1 MFSVKILEGFSF
13 VDEGRVKWIALGLV
27 VGLLIGAALMYA
39 GGMPASG
46 SASSVGTR
54 IVTKTITVTA
64 SGSGQVRTVTKIRT
78 LWYTRTY
85 TRTETWTEYRTV
97 TVTTPRGPYVIL
109 VDAHWQDHRPFLG
122 SPELILTGYLVNI
135 GGQPAYNVVLHVTFY
150 QGNVVTKKDI
160 IIGTIG
166 PYGWYKLDEHIG
178 YSGSAITN
186 VEVKVTWG

>member
-1 MFSVKILEGFSF
+1 M
-13 VDEGRVKWIALGLV
+13 DEGRIKWVALGLV

-54 IVTKTITVTA
+54 TVTKTVTVTVSGVA
-64 SGSGQVRTVTKIRT
+64 ASSGSGQVRTVTKTRT
-78 LWYTRTY
+78 LWYTKTY

-109 VDAHWQDHRPFLG
+109 VDAHWQDHRPFIG

-186 VEVKVTWG
+186 VEVRVTWG